1 METAEDLR
9 EFLTTATKPGIWNA
23 LLDRGTAWSI
33 MRVQG
38 VLAEDAPPLG
48 GTIETDLGEHAFSLL
63 RAALAA
69 RESAELAVSI
79 SQQGFERAANAFE
92 ALVRNGSDEAR
103 ERGFYRVLAAA
114 CYHLAGF
121 SAIAYSLFAD
131 RREGMNTSPA
141 EDALVWL
148 ILRDLDSLRTFTRA
162 WLLNPTNSDA
172 VLAEMLRNNE
182 IDRESAIASILNTT
196 VCRALS
202 YFDFALQTGGAGLV
216 AEARMLLTRG
226 LRLARDEGAVPHW
239 WLIRV
244 ITNLLDDLWSHS
256 LHMNL
261 PQKGPAGSEGTYAE
275 LRQLFLISL
284 YARKSSE
291 VELWPSQRKA
301 AKRSAD
307 LSDDLVVSLPTS
319 AGKTRI
325 AELAAL
331 MTLSVQKR
339 VLLVT
344 PLRALSA
351 QTERSFRRTFTPLGF
366 SVSSLYGASGLSA
379 GDEDSLR
386 SHDIVIATPEK
397 LDFAL
402 RNDPSLINDVG
413 LIVLDEGHMI
423 GPSEREI
430 RYEILVQRLLK
441 RKDSGE
447 RRIVCL
453 SAILPE
459 GEQLN
464 DLNAWI
470 RGNVSGE
477 SVKSSWRPTRQR
489 FGTIEWRTT
498 AAKLSFSL
506 DEEGPWVSKFV
517 EQREAKGRQTTPF
530 PRDNKALTLA
540 SAWAFA
546 SQDKRTL
553 VFCTQRNHVESYGKS
568 VIDLVK
574 RGYLPSLLE
583 NNNAI
588 LRAVEVGS
596 EWLGESHPAV
606 KCLSLGVAVHHARLP
621 TPFLR
626 EIELLLAQGVLK
638 VTIASP
644 TLAQGININAA
655 VLLVP
660 NLYRAAKLLTG
671 EEFAN
676 VAGRAGR
683 AFVDVEGLILYVMFK
698 PEAWR
703 LRTWKRLV
711 ASAKARSLQSG
722 LIQVVG
728 EILSRL
734 AQNGVLTRKDA
745 VEYLANSRK
754 AWIESEEEPAQETDG
769 DEDDETTIEE
779 PLSHLIE
786 KLDATVF
793 GLVEALDA
801 DAADLPKLL
810 DEALQGSLWARQ
822 IGREPE
828 DIQKAH
834 RMILETRA
842 AMIWKNST
850 AESRKGHFAMGVGLD
865 AGLILDTL
873 AEELNALIDQA
884 DAAAVSGRK
893 VRLSQSLVA
902 IAKKLLVVRPFVPN
916 FTEFPEK
923 WEDLL
928 TAWVSGESIGVI
940 GADNMRFV
948 EEAFTYRLVW
958 ALEALRTRRL
968 ALGWEP
974 MAIAGGGAAAL
985 ETGTPRFAMS
995 LLVRAGLPSR
1005 QAAIHAVLGGQAD
1018 FSDATGMREWLLAKK
1033 VADLTKQTSW
1043 PTSDTC
1049 ELWRRF
1055 RAEILIRKGSKWKNR
1070 SSMRSTLDI
1079 VQFKEKAYR
1088 LEIDSE
1094 TDDVRITTP
1103 DFRHVTV
1110 LRKKLRQGAGQLLAA
1125 YPVEGSSRI
1134 RVEQYGP
1141 TQARWY
1147 ERDTTQDRSLP

>member
-1 METAEDLR
+1 LETSEELR
-9 EFLTTATKPGIWNA
+9 EFLTSATEVGIWNA
-23 LLDRGTAWSI
+23 LLDRGAAWSI

-48 GTIETDLGEHAFSLL
+48 STIETDLAEHAFSLL

-69 RESAELAVSI
+69 RESGEIAPGLT
-79 SQQGFERAANAFE
+79 QQAFERAANAFE
-92 ALVRNGSDEAR
+92 ALVRNGSDESP
-103 ERGFYRVLAAA
+103 ERGFFRVLAAA
-114 CYHLAGF
+114 SYHLAGF
-121 SAIAYSLFAD
+121 SAIAYSLFSE
-131 RREGMNTSPA
+131 RREGLNTSPA

-148 ILRDLDSLRTFTRA
+148 ILRDLDSLRDFTRT
-162 WLLNPTNSDA
+162 WLLDSANSDA
-172 VLAEMLRNNE
+172 SITEALRGNE
-182 IDRESAIASILNTT
+182 IDRETAIVSILNTT
-196 VCRALS
+196 VCRALA
-202 YFDFALQTGGAGLV
+202 YFDFALQAGDSV
-216 AEARMLLTRG
+216 FVEDARRFLT
-226 LRLARDEGAVPHW
+226 LALKLAADEGAVPHW

-244 ITNLLDDLWSHS
+244 ITNLIDDLWSHS
-256 LHMNL
+256 LHVNL
-261 PQKGPAGSEGTYAE
+261 PQDGPAGSEETYE
-275 LRQLFLISL
+275 GLRKLFLISL
-284 YARKSSE
+284 YGRKSSE

-307 LSDDLVVSLPTS
+307 LSDDLVVALPTS

-325 AELAAL
+325 AEIAAL
-331 MTLSVQKR
+331 MTLSVAKR

-366 SVSSLYGASGLSA
+366 SVSSLYGASGVSA

-386 SHDIVIATPEK
+386 SRNIVIATPEK

-402 RNDPSLINDVG
+402 RNDPSLIDDVG

-441 RKDSGE
+441 RKDSND

-459 GEQLN
+459 GEHLD
-464 DLNAWI
+464 DLNSWI
-470 RGNVSGE
+470 RGDAEGE
-477 SVKSSWRPTRQR
+477 PVKSPWRPTRQR
-489 FGTIEWRTT
+489 FGTIQWRTT

-517 EQREAKGRQTTPF
+517 EQMEAKGKQTTPF
-530 PRDNKALTLA
+530 PRDNKSLTLA
-540 SAWAFA
+540 AAWAFA
-546 SQDKRTL
+546 SQDKRAL
-553 VFCTQRNHVESYGKS
+553 VFCTQRNHVEGYGKG

-583 NNNAI
+583 DPKAI
-588 LRAVEVGS
+588 NRALEVGT
-596 EWLGESHPAV
+596 EWLGKDHPAV
-606 KCLSLGVAVHHARLP
+606 QCLHLGVAVHHGRLP
-621 TPFLR
+621 NPFLR
-626 EIELLLAQGVLK
+626 EVELLLTQGVLK

-683 AFVDVEGLILYVMFK
+683 AFVDVEGLILHVMFE
-698 PEAWR
+698 PDAWR
-703 LRTWKRLV
+703 LKTWRGLV

-734 AQNGVLTRKDA
+734 GQSGVLSRKDA
-745 VEYLANSRK
+745 IEYLANSRE
-754 AWIESEEEPAQETDG
+754 AWTQEEEATSDPDDEDSEEDVV
-769 DEDDETTIEE
+769 EE
-779 PLSHLIE
+779 PLSHLVE

-801 DAADLPKLL
+801 DASDLPTLL

-828 DIQKAH
+828 DVQNAH

-842 AMIWKNST
+842 AVIWKNST
-850 AESRKGHFAMGVGLD
+850 ADSRRGHFAMGVGLD
-865 AGLILDTL
+865 TGLILDSL
-873 AEELNALIDQA
+873 AEDLNKLIDRADEAALTGRKQRLSKALIEIA
-884 DAAAVSGRK
+884 DRVLK
-893 VRLSQSLVA
+893 
-902 IAKKLLVVRPFVPN
+902 IRPFVPD
-916 FTEFPEK
+916 FAETPEN
-923 WEDLL
+923 WQDLL
-928 TAWVSGESIGVI
+928 TAWVAGDEIGKI
-940 GADNMRFV
+940 GAENMRFV

-968 ALGWEP
+968 ALGWTPEKV
-974 MAIAGGGAAAL
+974 AGGGAAAL
-985 ETGTPRFAMS
+985 ETGTPQFAMS
-995 LLVRAGLPSR
+995 MLVRAGLPSR
-1005 QAAIHAVLGGQAD
+1005 QAAIHAIRSTNAD
-1018 FSDATGMREWLLAKK
+1018 FVDGEGMREWLLGSE
-1033 VADLTKQTSW
+1033 VTEYTTKQSW
-1043 PTSDTC
+1043 PTAETC

-1055 RAEILIRKGSKWKNR
+1055 RNETLIREGGRWR
-1070 SSMRSTLDI
+1070 VRSTLRAVSDGVEVPDGI
-1079 VQFKEKAYR
+1079 YR
-1088 LEIDSE
+1088 LEIE
-1094 TDDVRITTP
+1094 AGTDDAWITTP
-1103 DFRHVTV
+1103 DYRRVA
-1110 LRKKLRQGAGQLLAA
+1110 KLRMKLRSASPHFFAVHKAKDERQ
-1125 YPVEGSSRI
+1125 V
-1134 RVEQYGP
+1134 RVDHYGP
-1141 TQARWY
+1141 VRPEWY
-1147 ERDTTQDRSLP
+1147 R